1 MQLLNVSA
9 IRVPETNN
17 SGKRSLHE
25 WHRCHYFIEIC
36 HANNPVI
43 PRIAAE

>member
-9 IRVPETNN
+9 IRVPETNS

-25 WHRCHYFIEIC
+25 WHHFHYVIETC

-43 PRIAAE
+43 SRIAAE